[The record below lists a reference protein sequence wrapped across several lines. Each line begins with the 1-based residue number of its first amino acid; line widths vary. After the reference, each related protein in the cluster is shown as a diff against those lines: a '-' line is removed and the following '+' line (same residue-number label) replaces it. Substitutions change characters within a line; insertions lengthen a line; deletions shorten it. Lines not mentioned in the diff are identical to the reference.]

1 MPTKTISCKKE
12 AICEHGPEAQP
23 CPVAKAHLKWTVSK
37 WSDES
42 KFDILVGNHGSRVLQ
57 ANACFKHAP
66 SAVRMQ
72 SLCVTYDVQKQHGL
86 IVLSHRMRLQSAPDP
101 RLY

>member
-1 MPTKTISCKKE
+1 MDRFKVE
-12 AICEHGPEAQP
+12 
-23 CPVAKAHLKWTVSK
+23 K

-72 SLCVTYDVQKQHGL
+72 SLCDTYDVQKQHGL
-86 IVLSHRMRLQSAPDP
+86 IVLSHRMRLQSAPDSAAVYHKHNIYP
-101 RLY
+101 LF